1 MQVGRNQVE
10 AAFKAKR
17 FASVKSSRLFV
28 ILAAWSV
35 FWVVCSDYVLSLFVE
50 APPILWSV
58 EWIEGAIYVSVS
70 GAIAGLLTKQ
80 IQRENER
87 ARRAYESIL
96 RSIQAAGLIGI
107 FTWRNGSI
115 IDANDAFLDMLAYT
129 KDDLIA
135 GRLKIADLTA
145 PEYHPVEAQARR
157 ELNEKGRS
165 RIFQAELIG
174 KEGARRVV
182 VGGRARIEGD
192 THYGIGYAL
201 DVTPLVTAQKEQK
214 YLEEQ
219 LQRADRF
226 SALGRLA
233 GGIAHDFNNL
243 LGVIV
248 GYTIMAH
255 REAADV
261 DTRRESAEEV
271 LKAADKAKQL
281 IRKLLAFSQEHVL
294 HSELLDVNAA
304 LQDLQKMLGRILGDT
319 IELRLQLD
327 EATGCVLA
335 DSTQIEQ
342 VVMNLVVNARDAMP
356 RGGAITIAAEKVH
369 VEPKLRGFEEALPG
383 DYVSI
388 AVRDTGS
395 GIDPSV
401 LGKIFEPFFSTK
413 TEAGGTGLG
422 LAIVYSAVKRHR
434 GHIRVESQPG
444 HGTEVTVLLPWA
456 AASTAPSVPQP
467 PPQIR
472 GGTET
477 ILIMED
483 AGEMRRML
491 ATMLSSLGYTVLTAE
506 DGQHGVEVAQQYE
519 REIHLVI
526 ADIAMPRLSG
536 PAAVEEIRRERPALR
551 ALLMTGYADS
561 ELLESRT
568 VADALILEK
577 PIAPDVLALKIRE
590 MLGPATAGS

>member
-10 AAFKAKR
+10 TAFKIKL
-17 FASVKSSRLFV
+17 FASVKSARLVV

-35 FWVVCSDYVLSLFVE
+35 FWVVCSDYILSLFVE
-50 APPILWSV
+50 GPPILWSV

-80 IQRENER
+80 IHRENER

-96 RSIQAAGLIGI
+96 SSIQAAGLIGI

-129 KDDLIA
+129 KDDLTA

-157 ELNEKGRS
+157 ELDEKGRS

-182 VGGRARIEGD
+182 VGGRALIEGD
-192 THYGIGYAL
+192 THSGIGYAL

-219 LQRADRF
+219 LQRADRL

-243 LGVIV
+243 LGVMV
-248 GYTIMAH
+248 GYTVMAH
-255 REAADV
+255 SDAADIE
-261 DTRRESAEEV
+261 TRRESSEEV

-294 HSELLDVNAA
+294 HPELLDVNAA

-319 IELRLQLD
+319 IELRLQLG
-327 EATGCVLA
+327 EGTGCVLA

-342 VVMNLVVNARDAMP
+342 VAMNLVVNARDAMP
-356 RGGAITIAAEKVH
+356 QGGVITIATENVH
-369 VEPKLRGFEEALPG
+369 VKPGWRGFEEAAPG

-388 AVRDTGS
+388 CVRDTGL

-401 LGKIFEPFFSTK
+401 AGKIFEPFFSTK
-413 TEAGGTGLG
+413 KEAGGTGLG
-422 LAIVYSAVKRHR
+422 LAIVYGVVKRHR
-434 GHIRVESQPG
+434 GYIRVESPPG
-444 HGTEVTVLLPWA
+444 QGTEVTVLLPWA
-456 AASTAPSVPQP
+456 AASAAPSVPQP
-467 PPQIR
+467 PRQIR

-477 ILIMED
+477 ILILED
-483 AGEMRRML
+483 AEEMRRML
-491 ATMLSSLGYTVLTAE
+491 ATVLSSLGYTVLTAE
-506 DGQHGVEVAQQYE
+506 DGQRGVEVAQHYE
-519 REIHLVI
+519 HEIHLVI

-551 ALLMTGYADS
+551 VLLMTGYADS

-568 VADALILEK
+568 VVDALILEK

-590 MLGPATAGS
+590 ILGPEKAGS